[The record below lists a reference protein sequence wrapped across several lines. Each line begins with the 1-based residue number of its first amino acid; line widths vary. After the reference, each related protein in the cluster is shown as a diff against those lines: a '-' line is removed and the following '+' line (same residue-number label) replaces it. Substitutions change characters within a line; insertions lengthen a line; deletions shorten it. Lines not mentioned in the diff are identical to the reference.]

1 MSRISL
7 SPDALRDQIESL
19 NSIDKPTIR
28 VLIYT
33 DDPKKIQEP
42 GNFGIAEFRKQ
53 LAAHPPAFANIDLTP
68 VVSRNSGPNISQHAD
83 RTIDTE
89 LNQNLYHEVWFFG
102 LHQINKDKYRF
113 QFPGGGGPRSELTK
127 LEVTALEQW
136 MRVDPA
142 DGSKGIG
149 VLMSGDHANP
159 PPDQQPISGATK
171 FCPPN
176 LDHKTFLSL
185 GRALGI
191 NVPRAKFLRVW
202 EGPPTH
208 CEEDSFNTLF
218 PPPNEIDASPQQ
230 LTLPRFDQYGN
241 PNPAGEPHN
250 VFRGKNGEWIQV
262 LPDHEHEGAVVVPKD
277 FPEDVWPSTGKI
289 QPAPKYIAFGT
300 DHRSGRRLNLLAAYD
315 GDAVGLGRIISD
327 SSWHH
332 YLNFNLESLGVDN
345 LDVPAADQIGQY
357 YSNLVVWLAPQQV
370 RTRMA
375 NAMFTWLATHPRM
388 IEEISAGA
396 LNIGNAALRLLRQV
410 ASDCEINELLV
421 AACPE
426 DLRRTSETFIF
437 PHEPVMSEL
446 PTVEV
451 LIGSIIGKYFEHVA
465 SQDEGTKVNE
475 GQLASIVHEGF
486 AHAFLVQAR
495 SAGTHLQG
503 SLSRLRCF
511 GQKYISRDLD
521 RIFEVLQSV
530 NLEKEDLEMNGTT
543 TDYDFDMV
551 LDNENHDTEKFKLKL
566 HEECLGLPICR
577 LWGELTSSESS
588 EVFNMQGFR
597 VDRMVYLEIP
607 EFRKVK
613 ILLGGIRDRNDDL
626 MLRFVAD
633 DPDEPHAE
641 ARKKA
646 AVNPD
651 VGDTGTGTANQTRRT
666 DSDA

>member
-1 MSRISL
+1 MSRIPL
-7 SPDALRDQIESL
+7 SPDALRDQTESL
-19 NSIDKPTIR
+19 NRLDKPTIR

-33 DDPKKIQEP
+33 DDPNKIRED
-42 GNFGIAEFRKQ
+42 GNFGIREFRKQ
-53 LAAHPPAFANIDLTP
+53 LAAHPTAFANVDLRP
-68 VVSRNSGPNISQHAD
+68 VVSRNSGPNLNQHAD
-83 RTIDTE
+83 RTIDAE

-102 LHQINKDKYRF
+102 LHQIKKDKYRF
-113 QFPGGGGPRSELTK
+113 QFPGGGGPRSELNGD
-127 LEVTALEQW
+127 EVTALEQW

-149 VLMSGDHANP
+149 VLISGDHANP
-159 PPDQQPISGATK
+159 PPDKQAISGATK

-191 NVPRAKFLRVW
+191 NVPRAQLLRVW

-230 LTLPRFDQYGN
+230 LTLPRFDQNGN

-289 QPAPKYIAFGT
+289 QPVPKYIAFGT
-300 DHRSGRRLNLLAAYD
+300 DHRTGRRLNLLAAYD

-332 YLNFNLESLGVDN
+332 YLNFNLERLSADH
-345 LDVPAADQIGQY
+345 LDVPAADQIGLF

-388 IEEISAGA
+388 IEEMSAGA
-396 LNIGNAALRLLRQV
+396 LNIGNLALRLLREV

-426 DLRRTSETFIF
+426 NLRRTSETFTF
-437 PHEPVMSEL
+437 PHEPVVSEL

-465 SQDEGTKVNE
+465 GQDERLEVNE
-475 GQLASIVHEGF
+475 GHLASIIHKGF

-495 SAGTHLQG
+495 STETHLYG
-503 SLSRLRCF
+503 SLSRLRSF
-511 GQKYISRDLD
+511 GQKYISSDLL
-521 RIFEVLQSV
+521 RVYQVLQSV
-530 NLEKEDLEMNGTT
+530 NLEKGELRMNGTT
-543 TDYDFDMV
+543 TRYQFVMT
-551 LDNENHDTEKFKLKL
+551 LDRNGDTESFVLEL

-577 LWGELTSSESS
+577 LWGELTSSSS
-588 EVFNMQGFR
+588 EVFNVQGFR
-597 VDRMVYLEIP
+597 VAGLVHLEFG
-607 EFRKVK
+607 FRRAKL
-613 ILLGGIRDRNDDL
+613 LLGGVRDSNDDL
-626 MLRFVAD
+626 FMRFVGVE
-633 DPDEPHAE
+633 PDAPLTKVPEMVAI
-641 ARKKA
+641 
-646 AVNPD
+646 NPD
-651 VGDTGTGTANQTRRT
+651 VGETGTGTGNQTRRT
-666 DSDA
+666 DPAS